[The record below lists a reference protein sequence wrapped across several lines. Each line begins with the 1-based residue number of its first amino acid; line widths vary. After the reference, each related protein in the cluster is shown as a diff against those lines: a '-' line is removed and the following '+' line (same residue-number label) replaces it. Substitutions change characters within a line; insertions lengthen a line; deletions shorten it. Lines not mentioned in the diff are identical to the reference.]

1 MGSISYETEPQL
13 DTSTQFGDWRDQLI
27 NDGYVVL
34 KGAISPER
42 AGYYLDSLFDWLET
56 FPYGF
61 RKDAPS
67 TWGPQ
72 NLPAHIKFVSKQS
85 TECLP
90 ILIRVQGRNV
100 PCILSIT

>member
-1 MGSISYETEPQL
+1 MGSISYDTEPQI
-13 DTSTQFGDWRDQLI
+13 DTSTRHGDWRDQLI

-34 KGAISPER
+34 KGVISPQR

-61 RKDAPS
+61 TKDDPS

-72 NLPAHIKFVSKQS
+72 NLPAHIKFVPPK
-85 TECLP
+85 TY
-90 ILIRVQGRNV
+90 ILFLAYRR
-100 PCILSIT
+100 

>member
-13 DTSTQFGDWRDQLI
+13 DTSSKYGDWRDQLI

-34 KGAISPER
+34 KGVISPER

-61 RKDAPS
+61 RKDDRT

-72 NLPAHIKFVSKQS
+72 NLPAHIKLVSKAIS
-85 TECLP
+85 DSLS
-90 ILIRVQGRNV
+90 ILI
-100 PCILSIT
+100 